1 MLSAGIFLQD
11 RYEILERI
19 GSGGMSDVYRARCH
33 KLNRLVAIKV
43 LKEEFSQDASFVE
56 KFKMEAQAAARLSH
70 PNIVNVYDVVDE
82 GDLHYIVMELVE
94 GITLKSYIAKKGMLG
109 TREAIGIA
117 LQMAQGIE
125 AAHENGIVHRDIKP
139 QNIIISMDGKVKV
152 TDFGIA
158 RAASSQTMSAT
169 AVGSVHYIS
178 PEQARGGYCDTRSD
192 IYSFGVTLY
201 EMMTGKVPFEGDNTV
216 TVALAHLE
224 EPMERPSAVN
234 PSVPVSLEKIILKC
248 TQKKPEYRYGSM
260 GEVIEDLRR
269 ALIEPDADFVEE
281 APRADSTARTVTI
294 SEEELNKIRQ
304 GSKKRRQAESGG
316 QRIGRQMD
324 PEEIEEPATV
334 EQQISDQ
341 EESRPERQEDVSP
354 QLERLLTGLG
364 IFVAV
369 LFVAGVLLVLVR
381 VSGIFNLGSGAERTQ
396 EAVTAEEETDEDGDT
411 VVPMPDVMGLTMDQA
426 EERLGESDL
435 IPEWEEVMDEAQKG
449 TVIDQEPQA
458 GETVERYSKVK
469 ITASSG
475 SDQLDL
481 AALGI
486 LEMTEEEAKDFFAQ
500 NRITASF
507 QRQYS
512 DTVELGKVI
521 SCDPMTVKAGDAVT
535 VLISDGPE
543 QEMTVMPDLLNRTE
557 EEALALLAEA
567 GLNPGRVT
575 YDNSSAVPKDS
586 VMGQEVPRGTA
597 IMRGSEVGYT
607 VSGGPA
613 SGDGQRYVGAIS
625 TTFDPSSL
633 IGPGSGSVEL
643 RILIRLMQVVD
654 GEPAYT
660 PLMPAT
666 TVNGS
671 TLIPINFSNIEGAD
685 GVDTGEVQVVNADTQ
700 EVLRSYTIQ
709 FFPLG

>member
-281 APRADSTARTVTI
+281 APRADSTARTVT
-294 SEEELNKIRQ
+294 
-304 GSKKRRQAESGG
+304 G
-316 QRIGRQMD
+316 
-324 PEEIEEPATV
+324 PAA
-334 EQQISDQ
+334 S
-341 EESRPERQEDVSP
+341 
-354 QLERLLTGLG
+354 
-364 IFVAV
+364 
-369 LFVAGVLLVLVR
+369 
-381 VSGIFNLGSGAERTQ
+381 
-396 EAVTAEEETDEDGDT
+396 TARDT
-411 VVPMPDVMGLTMDQA
+411 P
-426 EERLGESDL
+426 
-435 IPEWEEVMDEAQKG
+435 
-449 TVIDQEPQA
+449 
-458 GETVERYSKVK
+458 
-469 ITASSG
+469 
-475 SDQLDL
+475 
-481 AALGI
+481 
-486 LEMTEEEAKDFFAQ
+486 
-500 NRITASF
+500 
-507 QRQYS
+507 
-512 DTVELGKVI
+512 
-521 SCDPMTVKAGDAVT
+521 
-535 VLISDGPE
+535 
-543 QEMTVMPDLLNRTE
+543 
-557 EEALALLAEA
+557 ALA
-567 GLNPGRVT
+567 GCFRGWGRRR
-575 YDNSSAVPKDS
+575 
-586 VMGQEVPRGTA
+586 E
-597 IMRGSEVGYT
+597 
-607 VSGGPA
+607 
-613 SGDGQRYVGAIS
+613 
-625 TTFDPSSL
+625 
-633 IGPGSGSVEL
+633 
-643 RILIRLMQVVD
+643 
-654 GEPAYT
+654 
-660 PLMPAT
+660 
-666 TVNGS
+666 
-671 TLIPINFSNIEGAD
+671 
-685 GVDTGEVQVVNADTQ
+685 
-700 EVLRSYTIQ
+700 
-709 FFPLG
+709 